1 MRSIGHDPCI
11 ICMRVA
17 VRGKNL
23 DLERTRR
30 REQSCVA
37 MRDAHTVL
45 LHAGC
50 EDVSASPRI
59 LVPFASLFE
68 ISLDTNDRSVL
79 QRDETAGTVGREL

>member
-1 MRSIGHDPCI
+1 
-11 ICMRVA
+11 MRVA

-37 MRDAHTVL
+37 MRDARTVL

-79 QRDETAGTVGREL
+79 QRDETGKVGKELLNRKA

>member
-1 MRSIGHDPCI
+1 
-11 ICMRVA
+11 MRVA

-68 ISLDTNDRSVL
+68 ISLDTNDRSVSNATKL
-79 QRDETAGTVGREL
+79 LGKVGREL